1 MSATYRAYG
10 LTVASEVPL
19 PEFLSGEGPADLSVR
34 YGTVELPPT
43 GGPEP
48 WYRWEVS
55 ESAFRL
61 CWEGVGRFQ
70 LRNRSELTVDPAPD
84 VEPGR
89 LRDFLIGSVL
99 AAVLQRRGWLLL
111 LHAGAVSLG
120 GGAVAFCGPS
130 GEGKSTLTGALLRRG
145 HPLVADDI
153 VPIQLT
159 GAGPEV
165 QCAFPRMKLTPASA
179 AALGCDPATLA
190 PIYTGEEKSAWKV
203 ELAEPLRPLPL
214 RRIYLLAS
222 GDTLAVSRPSAADAL
237 RGIVGQSFHRRLFS
251 PEQLLAHFQLCTELA
266 RAGYIRRLTRP
277 RTLEGLDAVAELVER
292 DLAAA

>member
-10 LTVASEVPL
+10 LTVHSEVPVS
-19 PEFLSGEGPADLSVR
+19 EFLPWEGPVDLSIR
-34 YGTVELPPT
+34 YGTVELPPS

-70 LRNRSELTVDPAPD
+70 LRHGTELTVDPAPG
-84 VEPGR
+84 VEPGQ
-89 LRDFLIGSVL
+89 LRDFLTGTVM

-111 LHAGAVSLG
+111 LHAGSVSIG
-120 GGAVAFCGPS
+120 GGAAAFCGES
-130 GEGKSTLTGALLRRG
+130 GEGKSTLTGALHRRG

-153 VPIQLT
+153 LPIQLT
-159 GAGPEV
+159 GAGPQV
-165 QCAFPRMKLTPASA
+165 RCAFPRMKLTTESA
-179 AALGCDPATLA
+179 AALGCDPASLS
-190 PIYTGEEKSAWKV
+190 PIYSGEEKFAWK
-203 ELAEPLRPLPL
+203 AEPADPSHPLPL
-214 RRIYLLAS
+214 RRIYLLAT
-222 GDTLAVSRPSAADAL
+222 GDTLSVSRPSAAELL
-237 RGIVGQSFHRRLFS
+237 RGILRQSFHRRLFS
-251 PEQLLAHFQLCTELA
+251 AEQLQAHFHLCATLA

-277 RTLEGLDAVAELVER
+277 RTLAGLGAVTELVEQ